1 METCFLKK
9 NQKSF
14 FASLKKVLVFV
25 EFFIVFSS
33 FRVWATDSQAWR
45 WCENSGKWS
54 NPDGSTNKVWE
65 YYNLTG
71 WKEDASA
78 GDYPGKEATTTSY
91 NDSACFLG
99 TNSCTLDVDV
109 ATRLEALYINS
120 DIKESIGT
128 IPQKPSAG
136 TVGSG
141 SVTFNFTNTVDN
153 NNGSVTAK
161 NIYIGDY
168 SVLEGSYFNLELNGQ
183 GRIDAVENLHFE
195 KGYSYTIKISENVT
209 FFAKKIVFEGSSE
222 KATTIN
228 FTGNGTIEIN
238 EVDCADSKV
247 VFKFNQ
253 SVDLKNSV
261 FYNSKLLELNFS
273 SGDGNLKTVSIG
285 KSNESLVCHSV
296 LIGKNV
302 SLNAESGMI
311 FEINKDESG
320 NKGIFT
326 FEDGAIFSYSGTAI
340 TLKSDGILIKNNAS
354 GTASVNVGNIFF
366 TGDSDFDGSFEVADF
381 TIDSSANVA
390 ESFVNFKDDSS
401 LTINGSVSLKGN
413 SEENR
418 LILNSFTSSAVW
430 NVNFTETLT
439 ESNFSF
445 VTVKNSNSATDL
457 GFCMYSQNVLDGGG
471 NTNWF
476 LLNYTWKGTVNF
488 DLSEN
493 SNWEGGKSPFDS
505 VGSISEKVI
514 LTVDTELNGNDFVL
528 TSDIKIN
535 ELIVND
541 EKKLCLSSFVLCANS
556 ISIGKDCTVVLEG
569 TQNFPA
575 LKLNSSL
582 NNVEWGENSTIE
594 YSGNSNEAKLVLCN
608 SQSGTEMQF
617 CNLVIKKPFLA
628 ENEISVSKNLEV
640 IFAENVVFEKKLT
653 VLGVASFTD
662 FKTVE
667 LKESNSFEKLSFKI
681 ENSTN
686 SATVKFGAGKTQTVN
701 KTETASFSCLGKKD
715 CFITLTTDSASPSK
729 DDKTSWWRL
738 DSSVLALDFSFVQVE
753 YSNSVQDFTNFAWNF
768 DSVKESEPYST
779 ENWFARKFYWIGNSS
794 SDWNEKENWALDFAG
809 SITSWTVPNSQDG
822 KSQIVILK
830 GSSNS
835 AVPFILKMGGQASG
849 QTSYKLKSIEVESGA
864 SLDFCGSS
872 VEFSAEDSSKVLKN
886 KGEILLFGNETF
898 LFEKRG
904 TKISAENITNEKGS
918 TIVYYG
924 DNSTHSYWELPFGTS
939 YENLVFE
946 TTAKG
951 FIKDLIDWND
961 KILVKSLENA
971 VSFLDLTVKSG
982 RTFEI
987 ADKSVSEG
995 CEVCVLRNLT
1005 VENDAKFVNGGKL
1018 VLGCP
1023 SSDALGG
1030 IDGTISDEN
1039 ADSIDF
1045 GNVEIKQGFAKK
1057 TFTTS
1062 FKSTVLKMD
1071 ESSATG
1077 EIAFEKKLTVLLQT
1091 NGFSNVAGNFAV
1103 SFKSGAEIPCGAS
1116 FCTTGEV
1123 SLAGSFN
1130 FSDKDLKIGNKTKIL
1145 GNVDFSAN
1153 NVEFLG
1159 DVFFKTD
1166 CKNVQTSKNQIFG
1179 GKISVEEDSSVQ
1191 TSEKR
1196 IVFKSSQGDFHLKNG
1211 FESVGNGEVE
1221 FLCEDSEKGTFIGSP
1236 TQTSADV
1243 VLRADSIVFES
1254 NLFINTGKIA
1264 ENPFKVE
1271 FKLNSAS
1278 VGEQDSLVKIDGT
1291 FVLFNGNLVFGEN
1304 CNGISA
1310 QKDIVLLNGNSATM
1324 YNDTNSTE
1332 SEVASGVKNLF
1343 AYINFS
1349 RIGKTASPSISTFP
1363 KKMPD
1368 SSSIGI
1374 DESFSS
1380 IIENLSGKTL
1390 QTFGNFYNNGVN
1402 LLADSEWFLRI
1413 PSNDKATSNFAECY
1427 NAEIKNCTVNCI
1439 DSAGNKI
1446 DALAFVSAAENCVDG
1461 GKNSQTQKT
1470 GVYFKRP
1477 KVVFAKTV
1485 SDSVIFVQFDS
1496 KIENSENEI
1505 LKSVKN
1511 IKNSSGQ
1518 AIGTFTDELCS
1529 QSTNGQGDLSEFYLK
1544 FEEKDSWNTDA
1555 TGLSSGE
1562 TYSTNFASI
1571 HKETVP
1577 YLEIS
1582 KALQNVY
1589 ETLRDE
1595 HKNRIAHHVDEK
1607 KLTLV
1612 EDFCPP
1618 VLVKVRTGQELHLE
1632 VELQKSYDA
1641 HNFIEFA
1648 YSEPVKIGEFE
1659 LENDLLESFSEE
1671 QKNRNTNVKASEQ
1684 LGKVTNSGANGF
1696 SISGLGTFN
1705 SGTIVTG
1712 SLGTEDNSIHSLYR
1726 IFSDSANDAVLGKE
1740 LYFSN
1745 KIRFALAGYV
1755 DSTVSVDS
1763 VEYNHWQGYISF
1775 AKLPSGLVEPIENSF
1790 IKDKKGNILKHKNSK
1805 LEIKV
1810 DSSIKEE
1817 KLYGIWD
1824 ISAPIFAAYL
1834 SSDPEK
1840 IETNAFEI
1848 SGTNADG
1855 KVVLDKIEFHIHDN
1869 SQEDAQW
1876 YTQVGWAEK
1885 QNPEVLKTNNSY
1897 AADIFGGSRSFS
1909 SAKNRTSGGIRYST
1923 LYNKASCF
1931 KYYPDFSV
1939 QKGTLDFDENC
1950 NIEGGA
1956 KSSFFYPA
1964 ISTSQKNS
1972 TGGADGLYFGIKLKS
1987 DSNLPLKST
1996 FTVTYDGKGF
2006 ITDLAGNLLEAK
2018 TVHTID
2024 SVDPR
2029 FELTLAEV
2037 NGNQLYVVFNKK
2049 INVGEVVVKTD
2060 LHGSVTGNTATSLR
2074 FVKISEDGTPYVLT
2088 NSDSDY
2094 LAVDSVKE
2102 VVFCTER
2109 FTGIIYNLNRAV
2121 TYSDLKNMY
2130 LQCFSPE
2137 KGRDPVSGVTGVDV
2151 TFIQTDTNVS
2161 ADKTFM
2167 PHGMVRPLSDFAIG
2181 VVNPLVAYDG
2191 RLNQENSTFSK
2202 NLYDENSYAVHDWNE
2217 EQNKFGT
2224 LAADCDINLKVELKN
2239 LESSENPLTLPIG
2252 ATLFASSTK
2261 KLSAVAKT
2269 YNEAI
2274 VNSSLLNWR
2283 FWLPS
2288 SSENADILSQSKNAE
2303 KDFSILFE
2311 LENSAI
2317 KKYSWTAGNQIGFVF
2332 GLFEQNAGVNVPV
2345 SIYRSPIYDS
2355 SSNTYDLGESSA
2367 IYALRLKNPKDLT
2380 SLDMW
2385 SFKLEGITLQRGGV
2399 TIMNNVIDASK
2410 GEKAVLQLDMASSG
2424 NVNIMVMTLDGN
2436 IVRYLHHGT
2445 LSGGT
2450 HSFTW
2455 NGTTNSG
2462 KTVAKGLYFIRITGN
2477 GIDETR
2483 KVMVVKQQ

>member
-1 METCFLKK
+1 METCFFKK

-14 FASLKKVLVFV
+14 FTSLKKVLVFV

-33 FRVWATDSQAWR
+33 FRVWATGSQAWR

-65 YYNLTG
+65 YYNLDS

-183 GRIDAVENLHFE
+183 GRIDAVEKLHFE

-222 KATTIN
+222 NPTTIN
-228 FTGNGTIEIN
+228 FTGNGTIKIN

-247 VFKFNQ
+247 VFNFNQ

-261 FYNSKLLELNFS
+261 FSNSKLLELNFS

-302 SLNAESGMI
+302 S
-311 FEINKDESG
+311 
-320 NKGIFT
+320 
-326 FEDGAIFSYSGTAI
+326 
-340 TLKSDGILIKNNAS
+340 
-354 GTASVNVGNIFF
+354 
-366 TGDSDFDGSFEVADF
+366 
-381 TIDSSANVA
+381 
-390 ESFVNFKDDSS
+390 
-401 LTINGSVSLKGN
+401 
-413 SEENR
+413 
-418 LILNSFTSSAVW
+418 
-430 NVNFTETLT
+430 
-439 ESNFSF
+439 
-445 VTVKNSNSATDL
+445 
-457 GFCMYSQNVLDGGG
+457 
-471 NTNWF
+471 
-476 LLNYTWKGTVNF
+476 
-488 DLSEN
+488 
-493 SNWEGGKSPFDS
+493 
-505 VGSISEKVI
+505 
-514 LTVDTELNGNDFVL
+514 
-528 TSDIKIN
+528 
-535 ELIVND
+535 
-541 EKKLCLSSFVLCANS
+541 
-556 ISIGKDCTVVLEG
+556 
-569 TQNFPA
+569 
-575 LKLNSSL
+575 
-582 NNVEWGENSTIE
+582 
-594 YSGNSNEAKLVLCN
+594 
-608 SQSGTEMQF
+608 
-617 CNLVIKKPFLA
+617 FLA

-701 KTETASFSCLGKKD
+701 KKQTASFSCLGKKD

-794 SDWNEKENWALDFAG
+794 SNWNEKENWALDFAG
-809 SITSWTVPNSQDG
+809 SITSWTAPNSQDG

-835 AVPFILKMGGQASG
+835 AVPFILEMGGQASG

-872 VEFSAEDSSKVLKN
+872 VKFSAEDSSKVLKN
-886 KGEILLFGNETF
+886 KGEILLFGNEVF
-898 LFEKRG
+898 LFKSG

-995 CEVCVLRNLT
+995 CEVCILRNLT

-1018 VLGCP
+1018 VLGSP

-1057 TFTTS
+1057 TFTTN

-1091 NGFSNVAGNFAV
+1091 KGFSNVAGNFAV

-1159 DVFFKTD
+1159 EVVFKTD

-1179 GKISVEEDSSVQ
+1179 GKISVEEDNSVQ

-1243 VLRADSIVFES
+1243 VLCADSIVFKS

-1264 ENPFKVE
+1264 ENPFKVKFE
-1271 FKLNSAS
+1271 FNSAS

-1310 QKDIVLLNGNSATM
+1310 KKDIVLLNGNSATM

-1343 AYINFS
+1343 AYINPS
-1349 RIGKTASPSISTFP
+1349 RIGKTASSSISTFP
-1363 KKMPD
+1363 TKMPD

-1505 LKSVKN
+1505 SKSVKN

-1696 SISGLGTFN
+1696 SISGLGTFK

-1805 LEIKV
+1805 LEISV

-1848 SGTNADG
+1848 SGTKADG

-2252 ATLFASSTK
+2252 ATLFASNTK

-2462 KTVAKGLYFIRITGN
+2462 KTVARGLYFIRITGN